1 MHGFSTGSS
10 GSRGSL
16 SALVTSVACPHC
28 GSAIDGPFY
37 RAPIP
42 LPVCK
47 THAPRRPHAP
57 RCRVIV
63 VIDPMGERH
72 EVHQVRDGES
82 KEQALER
89 VARNLAA

>member
-1 MHGFSTGSS
+1 MSE
-10 GSRGSL
+10 R
-16 SALVTSVACPHC
+16 SVSVVSVHCPHC
-28 GSAIDGPFY
+28 GSVIDGPFY
-37 RAPIP
+37 RASIR

-47 THAPRRPHAP
+47 THAPRRSHAP

-63 VIDPMGERH
+63 VIDPTGERH

-89 VARNLAA
+89 VGRSLAA

>member
-1 MHGFSTGSS
+1 MSE
-10 GSRGSL
+10 R
-16 SALVTSVACPHC
+16 SVSVVSVHCPHC
-28 GSAIDGPFY
+28 GSVIDGPFH
-37 RAPIP
+37 RTSSRFA
-42 LPVCK
+42 VCK

-63 VIDPMGERH
+63 VIDPLGERH

-89 VARNLAA
+89 VVRSLAA